1 MFSDTPGPPLNPV
14 AIEIEN
20 TQNVSGCIISV
31 EWSPPVGTSEADID
45 HYIVNFP
52 SGSTRL
58 STVTFDSFVTFLL
71 HIHECSDHEDITI
84 KLRAVNRCGAIGI
97 FSQDIEPTLLNQ
109 KQAMDEPRG

>member
-31 EWSPPVGTSEADID
+31 EWSPPVGTSEADVD
-45 HYIVNFP
+45 HYIVEFP

-58 STVTFDSFVTFLL
+58 STVTFDSFVTFFL
-71 HIHECSDHEDITI
+71 HIHECNEDIAIT
-84 KLRAVNRCGAIGI
+84 LRAVNRCGEVGAY
-97 FSQDIEPTLLNQ
+97 SQDIKPTLLNQ
-109 KQAMDEPRG
+109 KKVMDESTGL